1 MNNLDKPLLKL
12 DGLDVPDLYL
22 EDVARIYEHSDKRG
36 YRYLTIFMI
45 DGLQVAVPATPH
57 NIDYLL
63 RGGHHIF
70 EYNVA
75 NSMLV
80 QEESPD
86 SYDFHRQINAW

>member
-12 DGLDVPDLYL
+12 DGLDIPDLYL
-22 EDVARIYEHSDKRG
+22 EDVARIYEHADRRG

-45 DGLQVAVPATPH
+45 DGVHIAVPATAY
-57 NIDYLL
+57 NIESLL

-70 EYNVA
+70 EYNLA

-80 QEESPD
+80 QEESPA
-86 SYDFHRQINAW
+86 SHAFHQQVNAW